1 MKICNREI
9 KAIIFDLDG
18 TLIDSTF
25 VWREVDK
32 EFFGRRNRE
41 IPPTYLEDIAHVGL
55 PEAAILTRTKYGV
68 KESQEEILKEWHD
81 SVAYKYEY
89 QIQLKPFA
97 KEYLDYLKKN
107 NIKLAIATASQ
118 PDLYEPCLKRLGVF
132 DYFITIAD
140 VNKVHAGK
148 SSVKLYN
155 YVADILGEKPE
166 NIAVFEDIYVG
177 LKTAYENGFLSIAVD
192 DVNSRKDNEL
202 KQKYSHLFIKSFEDM
217 M

>member
-81 SVAYKYEY
+81 SVAYKYEH

>member
-81 SVAYKYEY
+81 SVAYKYEH

-97 KEYLDYLKKN
+97 KEYLDFLKKN

>member
-81 SVAYKYEY
+81 SVAYKYEH

-202 KQKYSHLFIKSFEDM
+202 KQKHSHLFIKSFEDM

>member
-81 SVAYKYEY
+81 SVAYKYEH

-192 DVNSRKDNEL
+192 DVNSRKDDEL

-217 M
+217 I

>member
-1 MKICNREI
+1 MKILNREI

-25 VWREVDK
+25 VWKEVDK

-41 IPPTYLEDIAHVGL
+41 VPPTYMEDIAHVGL
-55 PEAAILTRTKYGV
+55 PEAAVLTRKKYGIL
-68 KESQEEILKEWHD
+68 ETEEEILKEWHD
-81 SVAYKYEY
+81 SVAYKYEN
-89 QIQLKPFA
+89 QIQLKPYV
-97 KEYLDYLKKN
+97 KEYLEYLKSQ

-132 DYFITIAD
+132 DYFLVIAD
-140 VNKVHAGK
+140 VNKVNAGK

-155 YVADILGEKPE
+155 HVASLLEEKAE
-166 NIAVFEDIYVG
+166 NIAVFEDIYIG
-177 LKTAYENGFLSIAVD
+177 LKTAFENNYLAIAVD
-192 DVNSRKDNEL
+192 DAGSRKDNDL
-202 KQKYSHLFIKSFEDM
+202 KEKYSHLFINSFKEM

>member
-41 IPPTYLEDIAHVGL
+41 IPPTYMEDIAHVGL
-55 PEAAILTRTKYGV
+55 PEAANLTRSKYGI

-81 SVAYKYEY
+81 SVAYKYEH
-89 QIQLKPFA
+89 QIQLKPFV

-132 DYFITIAD
+132 DYFVTIAD
-140 VNKVHAGK
+140 VNKVQAGK
-148 SSVKLYN
+148 SSAKLYN
-155 YVADILGEKPE
+155 HVAEILEEKPE
-166 NIAVFEDIYVG
+166 NIVVFEDIYVG
-177 LKTAYENGFLSIAVD
+177 LKTAYENGYLAIAVD
-192 DVNSRKDNEL
+192 DAHSRKDDEL
-202 KQKYSHLFIKSFEDM
+202 KEKYSHLFIKSFEEM
-217 M
+217 L

>member
-81 SVAYKYEY
+81 SVAYKYEH

-132 DYFITIAD
+132 EYFITIAD

-192 DVNSRKDNEL
+192 DVNSRKDNDL

>member
-1 MKICNREI
+1 M
-9 KAIIFDLDG
+9 
-18 TLIDSTF
+18 
-25 VWREVDK
+25 
-32 EFFGRRNRE
+32 
-41 IPPTYLEDIAHVGL
+41 
-55 PEAAILTRTKYGV
+55 
-68 KESQEEILKEWHD
+68 
-81 SVAYKYEY
+81 
-89 QIQLKPFA
+89 
-97 KEYLDYLKKN
+97 DYLKKN

>member
-81 SVAYKYEY
+81 SVAYKYEH

-97 KEYLDYLKKN
+97 KEYLDYLMKN